1 MKSLYATIG
10 GLSAVLM
17 LSMLAF
23 GQQDTPKMINGG
35 VLNGKAISLPKPVYP
50 DSAKVAG
57 VKGAVKVQVT
67 IDENGNIESA
77 QAVKDESDNN
87 EASTEYADAKAALRA
102 AAESAALEAKF
113 SPTLLNGIP
122 VKIRGVIVYNFSQGE
137 GSVDQSMPGG
147 TGSLNSK
154 AIELP
159 DPEYPAAAKAVRAV
173 GTVKVQITIDEYGNV
188 IAAKALSGHPLLQS
202 AAVAAAQKA
211 RFEPGK
217 EPVKTVGVLTYNF
230 VVPDKKP

>member
-1 MKSLYATIG
+1 MKRLVLT
-10 GLSAVLM
+10 SAVFTVIGL
-17 LSMLAF
+17 LGASGF
-23 GQQDTPKMINGG
+23 GQANMPKVINGG

-50 DSAKVAG
+50 DSAKAAG
-57 VKGAVKVQVT
+57 VEGAVKVQVT

-87 EASTEYADAKAALRA
+87 EVSTEYADAKAALRA

-122 VKIRGVIVYNFSQGE
+122 VKIRGAIVYNFSQGE
-137 GSVDQSMPGG
+137 GSADQSMPGG

-159 DPEYPAAAKAVRAV
+159 DPEYPAAAKAVRAF
-173 GTVKVQITIDEYGNV
+173 GTVKVQITIDEFGNV

-211 RFEPGK
+211 RFEPAK